1 MSLNGMDPDKAH
13 DLADVIAI
21 LYQIMKEDML
31 SDDEAKRQCR
41 SVEHDRRQRFACIDA
56 DNR

>member
-1 MSLNGMDPDKAH
+1 MGVNGMDSDNAH

-21 LYQIMKEDML
+21 LYQVMKEYVL

-41 SVEHDRRQRFACIDA
+41 SVEHDRC
-56 DNR
+56 